1 MKEKNNKQKKKQEG
15 DKNEPDKGFQIMRK
29 ANDNVDVEITWTFH
43 PRTRDAPQRMVA
55 ADIFS
60 SSEPL
65 IANSKIFSISAKLP
79 SNSKA

>member
-1 MKEKNNKQKKKQEG
+1 
-15 DKNEPDKGFQIMRK
+15 MRK
-29 ANDNVDVEITWTFH
+29 SNDIVDVEITCTFH